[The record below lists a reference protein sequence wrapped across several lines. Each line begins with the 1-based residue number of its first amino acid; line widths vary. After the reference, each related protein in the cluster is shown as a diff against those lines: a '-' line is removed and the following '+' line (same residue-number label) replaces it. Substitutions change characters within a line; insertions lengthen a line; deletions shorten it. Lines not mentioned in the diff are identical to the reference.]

1 MSEIKPLLRQMI
13 DNNKPHWRPETIR
26 GAHKQL
32 DEYEA
37 KAEALD
43 RAREKVYA
51 RISHIIMTSQPH
63 QRKPG
68 YVDGLYNALDIISEE
83 YEIEEESD

>member
-37 KAEALD
+37 KSRAFDVIKEYITSELRDMRRVAEDVPFAF
-43 RAREKVYA
+43 
-51 RISHIIMTSQPH
+51 
-63 QRKPG
+63 
-68 YVDGLYNALDIISEE
+68 SEE
-83 YEIEEESD
+83 IEVLGDVLDKMNEYERGDSE